1 MKKYV
6 VALIH
11 EYGSA
16 GRLIGKKLSEKLGI
30 GYYDKEILALLTK
43 KKGISPHAAE
53 ELDEK
58 RTSRFL
64 YSVFSASQTRPLNDE
79 VFIAKADI
87 IKELADEKSPCVII
101 GSCCDYILSGRD
113 DVIKVFIHAPFEKRN
128 ERLANELKEKSA
140 NTPGILKKKDKQ
152 RADYY
157 NHFTFNKWGDMKNYD
172 LCINSEIGADTA
184 VDLIAAVIGDMF
196 KD

>member
-6 VALIH
+6 IALIH
-11 EYGSA
+11 EYGSS
-16 GRLIGKKLSEKLGI
+16 GRLIGKTVAEKLNI
-30 GYYDKEILALLTK
+30 ACYDREILALLVK
-43 KKGISPHAAE
+43 KKGISPETAE

-58 RTSRFL
+58 RTSSFL

-79 VFIAKADI
+79 LFIAKAEI

-101 GSCCDYILSGRD
+101 GSCADYILSD
-113 DVIKVFIHAPFEKRN
+113 YDNVLKVFVHAPFEQRN
-128 ERLANELKEKSA
+128 ARLAAELSDKSS

-152 RADYY
+152 RIDYY
-157 NHFTFNKWGDMKNYD
+157 NHFTFNKWGDVRNYD
-172 LCINSEIGADTA
+172 ICLNSSIGADA
-184 VDLIAAVIGDMF
+184 CADIIAAAANDMF